1 MAECMVNVTVTS
13 FNRCQS
19 TINCINALK
28 KTKCDS
34 WHLTVVDN
42 NSVDGSVGCLKA
54 LHAEG
59 FIDTL
64 LLCKRNMGVAVAAN
78 LGWAAVPARYY
89 VKLDND
95 VEVLRPDWLTTLLQT
110 VQSGADIGCA
120 GYYIDD
126 AWPGVPEGAA
136 SFAVEY
142 SVGSCI
148 LIPQATHERLG
159 FWNEDYGL
167 YGIEDSD
174 FSSRLKAAGL
184 KNLYVANS
192 EQYILH
198 RHALYRE
205 NTLLDDEIRKTNGL
219 SAEYR
224 GMFYFHNALY
234 FSGIRPLRVE
244 RKFLERRLDDG
255 TYNFYPDP
263 AYLKAEMRYAAD
275 RKDFIQHYI
284 AAEQQS
290 DQAGE
295 A

>member
-28 KTKCDS
+28 KTECDN
-34 WHLTVVDN
+34 WQLTVVDN
-42 NSVDGSVGCLKA
+42 NSVDGSVDCLKA
-54 LHAEG
+54 LHDEG
-59 FIDTL
+59 VIDTL
-64 LLCKRNMGVAVAAN
+64 LLCRRNMGVAVAAN
-78 LGWAAVPARYY
+78 LGWAAVPAQYY

-95 VEVLRPDWLTTLLQT
+95 VEVLRADWLATLLQA
-110 VQSGADIGCA
+110 VQSGPDIGCA

-126 AWPGVPEGAA
+126 AWPGVPDGAA

-142 SVGSCI
+142 CVGSCI

-192 EQYILH
+192 EQYIRH

-234 FSGIRPLRVE
+234 F
-244 RKFLERRLDDG
+244 
-255 TYNFYPDP
+255 
-263 AYLKAEMRYAAD
+263 
-275 RKDFIQHYI
+275 
-284 AAEQQS
+284 
-290 DQAGE
+290 
-295 A
+295 